1 MLIYINQINYKNIY
15 VLFFTLYF
23 CLLQSGNILIFL
35 SKRFN
40 ITEKY
45 SNQGNMYKYK
55 FLGNCEIYYFEKLVV
70 QYRQNHKQG
79 ALEPPVLGEVF
90 SSLAPM
96 RVTSSEDRKS
106 VV

>member
-1 MLIYINQINYKNIY
+1 M
-15 VLFFTLYF
+15 
-23 CLLQSGNILIFL
+23 
-35 SKRFN
+35 
-40 ITEKY
+40 
-45 SNQGNMYKYK
+45 YK

-96 RVTSSEDRKS
+96 RVTSSES
-106 VV
+106 VPCVDLSILYNGR